1 MSMTIQQA
9 IARIEDHVRVHRIGE
24 PPHIHIGEALQ
35 MAIEALR
42 EKAERENPKPLTI
55 KELRGMMGEPVY
67 VVGCGG
73 GHWEIFED
81 YNDASFWRSDG
92 AFYMAKSYGKTWHA
106 CRHKPK
112 EG

>member
-1 MSMTIQQA
+1 MSITTEQA
-9 IARIEDHVRVHRIGE
+9 ATWFEGRAKNTPMPGMREMFKL
-24 PPHIHIGEALQ
+24 A
-35 MAIEALR
+35 AEALR

-81 YNDASFWRSDG
+81 YNDDSFWRSDG

-112 EG
+112 EVTK